1 LRPGGSNKKKA
12 CYRLEFKLAHGAEMG
27 SGAYRQAMPFFLGL
41 ILGQVLVGSAWH
53 LLGLALDIV
62 PYSYWAN

>member
-1 LRPGGSNKKKA
+1 
-12 CYRLEFKLAHGAEMG
+12 
-27 SGAYRQAMPFFLGL
+27 MPFFLGL
-41 ILGQVLVGSAWH
+41 ILGQMLVGCGWH

>member
-1 LRPGGSNKKKA
+1 
-12 CYRLEFKLAHGAEMG
+12 MG
-27 SGAYRQAMPFFLGL
+27 SGAYRQAMPFFVGL

-62 PYSYWAN
+62 PYSYWAD